1 MAYDQTRYRRTLSR
15 FRRGT
20 FLGPAV
26 SSANAADLHLRFRC
40 RVTRAVE
47 YAWIGN
53 DAGPRDNTI
62 FRLDYLQFFLRML
75 ESRAP
80 YHHAASELRK
90 KNVFP
95 LEILPVSVV
104 ASALFHTA
112 LSASVLIGALV
123 VTQRLTPFF
132 LYWPLLV
139 LPVCIFTLGITWAIS
154 ALTVSIKDH
163 RSRSEPDY
171 YVAAISQSNFYPM
184 SSLPAQIQP
193 CITLN
198 PLAFIIEE
206 SRAVVLGGRPPNWQS
221 LLVYYAISVA
231 AAVLGLWI
239 FRRLRGG
246 FADVI

>member
-1 MAYDQTRYRRTLSR
+1 M
-15 FRRGT
+15 
-20 FLGPAV
+20 
-26 SSANAADLHLRFRC
+26 
-40 RVTRAVE
+40 E
-47 YAWIGN
+47 YARIGN

-62 FRLDYLQFFLRML
+62 SGLIIFNFFSECLNH
-75 ESRAP
+75 AP
-80 YHHAASELRK
+80 HIITQHPNYVK
-90 KNVFP
+90 KAVFP

-112 LSASVLIGALV
+112 LSASGLIGAPA

-154 ALTVSIKDH
+154 ALTVFIKDIAH
-163 RSRSEPDY
+163 AVSLITTLLLFLSP
-171 YVAAISQSNFYPM
+171 IFYPM

-193 CITLN
+193 WITLN